1 MHQALSGAGY
11 SGPNNEIVWG
21 SVKWQHH
28 NTYCGNA
35 IAGVANETTTDY
47 LDFFVNEMKSA
58 AGFDGPKIFFSTTED
73 ALIKTNGCGTVQVSL
88 RVWDV
93 LNGACCATCIAYM
106 CVSSTAGLYECR
118 TNPRLGLSSEPQV
131 PSPKLKLCHT
141 MT

>member
-1 MHQALSGAGY
+1 VHQALSGAGY

-28 NTYCGNA
+28 NTYCGNSA
-35 IAGVANETTTDY
+35 AGVANETTADY
-47 LDFFVNEMKSA
+47 LDFFVNETKLASVLYES
-58 AGFDGPKIFFSTTED
+58 KIFFSTTED

-93 LNGACCATCIAYM
+93 LIGACCATCIAYM
-106 CVSSTAGLYECR
+106 CVSSTAGFMRVC
-118 TNPRLGLSSEPQV
+118 TDPRLGLSSEPQV